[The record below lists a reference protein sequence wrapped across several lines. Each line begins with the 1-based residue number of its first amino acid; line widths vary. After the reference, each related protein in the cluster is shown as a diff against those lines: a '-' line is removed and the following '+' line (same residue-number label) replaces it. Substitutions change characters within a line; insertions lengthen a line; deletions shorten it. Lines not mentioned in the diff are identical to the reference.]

1 MKQIIYL
8 TGFMGSG
15 KSTIGPILANTLG
28 WDFYDLDRVIENKTG
43 KKVREIFEQD
53 GESFFRSLETETLKE
68 LSELDKTIISLGGG
82 TMANA
87 ENIKTL
93 KSTGKT
99 IYLNMSV
106 QAAVK
111 RLKFKRDRPVLNNF
125 NEDFSEEDLKNK
137 INDLMQKRISYYQ
150 QADYTVD
157 TEASSVGKTVDK
169 IVKIIS
175 NLNEKS
181 NN

>member
-53 GESFFRSLETETLKE
+53 GESFFRSLETETLEE

-87 ENIKTL
+87 ENIK
-93 KSTGKT
+93 
-99 IYLNMSV
+99 I
-106 QAAVK
+106 
-111 RLKFKRDRPVLNNF
+111 R
-125 NEDFSEEDLKNK
+125 SEEHTSEL
-137 INDLMQKRISYYQ
+137 QS
-150 QADYTVD
+150 
-157 TEASSVGKTVDK
+157 
-169 IVKIIS
+169 
-175 NLNEKS
+175 
-181 NN
+181 